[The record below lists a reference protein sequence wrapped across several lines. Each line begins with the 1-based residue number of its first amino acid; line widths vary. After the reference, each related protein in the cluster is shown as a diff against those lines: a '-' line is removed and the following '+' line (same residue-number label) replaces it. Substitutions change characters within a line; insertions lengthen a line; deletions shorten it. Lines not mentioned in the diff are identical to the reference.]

1 MYNATSAAIGLG
13 FGTAAL
19 GSRCHEVVLLALQ
32 AGFRSF
38 DTAEENQWWYNQKAV
53 GTALREFYYLG
64 ADGSDIVTDD
74 ECVTGMMI
82 DETSGNCNSNPE
94 KVCGNGMRKSCT
106 DLRISTKIPPWELM
120 SSNHIRSNA
129 ANSRRELVGF
139 CDEQMKNTPVAH
151 AEFQLIRDM
160 MQVNELEH
168 FPLDVYYIHAPK
180 CWDGWHTRCDNPP
193 PTLDLRSAWTA
204 LEAVIGIDHS
214 ARRIGLSNVSP
225 TELLDIIEFV
235 RSRQT
240 KELAPG
246 QAPPRIPDA
255 VQAFADPIH
264 PAEELRRICR
274 EHGIEFVSYSTLGTQ
289 HRSSTSGNPVLTSPI
304 VQALAAKHKR
314 SGAEVVLSWA
324 IQLNMSV
331 IPRSSRKEHIQ
342 ELARLLPK
350 PGLTATGFLDA
361 DDLLQMDLLKNSI

>member
-1 MYNATSAAIGLG
+1 MYNVTAAAIGVG

-19 GSRCHEVVLLALQ
+19 GSRCHEVVLLSLH
-32 AGFRSF
+32 AGFRRF

-53 GTALREFYYLG
+53 GTALQEFYLG
-64 ADGSDIVTDD
+64 TDGNDITTDD
-74 ECVTGMMI
+74 ECVMMI
-82 DETSGNCNSNPE
+82 DETSGNPE
-94 KVCGNGMRKSCT
+94 PVCGNGVRKSCT
-106 DLRISTKIPPWELM
+106 ELRVSTKIPPWELT
-120 SSNHIRSNA
+120 SSDHIRSNA

-139 CDEQMKNTPVAH
+139 CDEQMKRTPAAH
-151 AEFQLIRDM
+151 GEFQLIRDM

-204 LEAVIGIDHS
+204 LEAVVGLDHS

-246 QAPPRIPDA
+246 QAPPRIPDT
-255 VQAFADPIH
+255 VQAFADPIQ
-264 PAEELRRICR
+264 PAEELRRICQK
-274 EHGIEFVSYSTLGTQ
+274 HGIEFVSYSTLGTQ
-289 HRSSTSGNPVLTSPI
+289 HPSSSSGNPVLTSPI

-314 SGAEVVLSWA
+314 STAEVVLSWA

-331 IPRSSRKEHIQ
+331 IPRSSKKEHIQ
-342 ELARLLPK
+342 ELARLLPT
-350 PGLTATGFLDA
+350 PGSTATGFLDA
-361 DDLLQMDLLKNSI
+361 DDFLQMDLLKNSI

>member
-1 MYNATSAAIGLG
+1 MYNASAAAIGVG

-32 AGFRSF
+32 AGFVKF

-53 GTALREFYYLG
+53 GTALQEFYLG
-64 ADGSDIVTDD
+64 ADGSDTIPTDD
-74 ECVTGMMI
+74 ECVMMI
-82 DETSGNCNSNPE
+82 DETSGNPE
-94 KVCGNGMRKSCT
+94 PVCVGNGIRKSCT
-106 DLRISTKIPPWELM
+106 DLRISTKIPPWELI
-120 SSNHIRSNA
+120 SSDHIRSNA

-139 CDEQMKNTPVAH
+139 CDEQLKNTPTAAAH
-151 AEFQLIRDM
+151 AEFQLIRDL

-180 CWDGWHTRCDNPP
+180 CWDGWHTRCENPP

-204 LEAVIGIDHS
+204 LEAVVGLDHS

-225 TELLDIIEFV
+225 TELLDIIEYV
-235 RSRQT
+235 RNRQN
-240 KELAPG
+240 KEPAPG

-255 VQAFADPIH
+255 VQAFADPIQ
-264 PAEELRRICR
+264 PAQELRRICR

-289 HRSSTSGNPVLTSPI
+289 HRSSSSSGNPVLTSPI

-314 SGAEVVLSWA
+314 STAEVVLSWA
-324 IQLNMSV
+324 VQLNMSV
-331 IPRSSRKEHIQ
+331 IPRSSQREHIN

-350 PGLTATGFLDA
+350 SGATATGFLDA
-361 DDLLQMDLLKNSI
+361 DDLLQMDLLKDSI